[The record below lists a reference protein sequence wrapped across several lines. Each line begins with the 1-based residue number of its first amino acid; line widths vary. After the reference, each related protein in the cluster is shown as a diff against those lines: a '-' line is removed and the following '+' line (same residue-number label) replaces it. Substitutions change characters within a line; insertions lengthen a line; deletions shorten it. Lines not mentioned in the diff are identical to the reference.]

1 MRTFFKTYHPSIE
14 YPLIATLMAVAMHPV
29 TLQLKKHV
37 CVSVFK
43 IIFKFSGQIGVFI
56 HKLKGVTQ
64 LWTKQNLSNI
74 I

>member
-1 MRTFFKTYHPSIE
+1 
-14 YPLIATLMAVAMHPV
+14 MAVAMHPA
-29 TLQLKKHV
+29 TRQLKEHV

-56 HKLKGVTQ
+56 HKLKWVTQ